1 MNLKQLIKFGLEN
14 SSDPVIKNPVLR
26 TALEK
31 PRNMAEGG
39 RIGFKKGKRAEGERR
54 MYSGR
59 MMTEDQI
66 EAKKATRLVPKQ
78 EGMTWDKKT
87 KSFRP
92 RKIFTETMSAA
103 ERKEKFTV
111 FFQK

>member
-54 MYSGR
+54 M
-59 MMTEDQI
+59 
-66 EAKKATRLVPKQ
+66 
-78 EGMTWDKKT
+78 
-87 KSFRP
+87 
-92 RKIFTETMSAA
+92 
-103 ERKEKFTV
+103 
-111 FFQK
+111 